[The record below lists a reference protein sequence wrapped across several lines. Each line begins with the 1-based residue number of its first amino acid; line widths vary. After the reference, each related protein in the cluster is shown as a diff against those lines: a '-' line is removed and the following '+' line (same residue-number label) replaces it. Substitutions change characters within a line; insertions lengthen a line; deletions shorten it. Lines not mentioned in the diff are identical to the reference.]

1 MKNMAYKE
9 LPMAAN
15 FVEYPLEV
23 ADPHQFRLFAGAT
36 FDACGSKE
44 AEKTCIR

>member
-15 FVEYPLEV
+15 FVECPLEE
-23 ADPHQFRLFAGAT
+23 ADFHQFRPCASAT
-36 FDACGSKE
+36 FDACRSKG